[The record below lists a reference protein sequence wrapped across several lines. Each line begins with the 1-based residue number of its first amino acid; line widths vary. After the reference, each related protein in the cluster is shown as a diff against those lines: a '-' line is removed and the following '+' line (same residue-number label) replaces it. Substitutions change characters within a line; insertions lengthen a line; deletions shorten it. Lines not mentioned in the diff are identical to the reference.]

1 MAEQILKKNPKTVGV
16 YRLTMKEGS
25 DNFRESSIFGVVD
38 ILKKKG
44 VTIVIHEPNLS
55 GQASYGDNRIENDL
69 TDFKKKADVI
79 VTNRMHSDLE
89 DALDKVYTRDLYQR
103 D

>member
-1 MAEQILKKNPKTVGV
+1 
-16 YRLTMKEGS
+16 MKEGS

>member
-55 GQASYGDNRIENDL
+55 GQASYGDNRIEND
-69 TDFKKKADVI
+69 
-79 VTNRMHSDLE
+79 
-89 DALDKVYTRDLYQR
+89 
-103 D
+103 